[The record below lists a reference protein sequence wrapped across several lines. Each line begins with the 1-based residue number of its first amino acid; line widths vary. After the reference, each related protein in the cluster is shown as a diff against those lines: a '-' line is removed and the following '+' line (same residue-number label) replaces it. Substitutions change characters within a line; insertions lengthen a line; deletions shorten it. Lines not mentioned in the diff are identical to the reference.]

1 MLELTKE
8 QKIRRNEYQRNYR
21 LVNKSFITFKNR
33 EKKLFQLLFQ
43 TEDIITR
50 LVNEYLRKNEGV
62 RNE

>member
-8 QKIRRNEYQRNYR
+8 QKIRRNEYQRNHR